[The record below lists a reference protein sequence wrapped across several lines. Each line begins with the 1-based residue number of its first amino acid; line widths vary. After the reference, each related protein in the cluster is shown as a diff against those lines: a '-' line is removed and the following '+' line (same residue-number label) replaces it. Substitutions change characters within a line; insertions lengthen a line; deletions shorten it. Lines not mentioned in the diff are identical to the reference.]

1 MQGTDVLLLLGYHQF
16 VLCIVEMVSL
26 MPVKLVIM
34 AKLLDARLDVLL
46 ISDMAAR
53 KLLELLLSVQSIAEM
68 VLLI

>member
-1 MQGTDVLLLLGYHQF
+1 
-16 VLCIVEMVSL
+16 MVSL